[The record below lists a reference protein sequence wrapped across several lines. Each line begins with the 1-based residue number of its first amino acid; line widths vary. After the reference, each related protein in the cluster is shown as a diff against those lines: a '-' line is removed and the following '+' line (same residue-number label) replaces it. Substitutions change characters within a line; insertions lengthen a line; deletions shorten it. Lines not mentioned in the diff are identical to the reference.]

1 MANGTLNRIVGENY
15 ARVMERVTR
24 RRPLNQ
30 VTVVVVTK
38 YVTLEAARAVIAAGA
53 THLGENYIVPSV
65 RKFDALA
72 AQGLSFTRHLIG
84 PIQTNKAPQVVG
96 KFEWVQTLDR
106 PKVVDALGKR
116 IPAGAPKVSA
126 LIEVNIGREPQKS
139 GCPPEDIA
147 ALAEHV
153 LKYDGLVLR
162 GLMAIPP
169 VGAPPDATRGHFA
182 EMRRL
187 FDATKAALGD
197 AAPRFDTLSLGM
209 TADFEAAL
217 DEGAN
222 MVRIGSAF
230 FDGIPDEYRVR

>member
-1 MANGTLNRIVGENY
+1 
-15 ARVMERVTR
+15 MERVVR
-24 RRPLNQ
+24 HRSLDE

-38 YVTLEAARAVIAAGA
+38 YVTVDAARAVIAAGA
-53 THLGENYIVPSV
+53 THLGENYIVPAV

-72 AQGLSFTRHLIG
+72 GYGLAFTRHLIG
-84 PIQTNKAPQVVG
+84 PVQTNKAPSVVG

-139 GCPPEDIA
+139 GCPPEEVA

-153 LKYDGLVLR
+153 LKYDRLALR

-169 VGAPPDATRGHFA
+169 VGAPPDATRGYFA

-197 AAPRFDTLSLGM
+197 AVPQFDTLSLGM

-217 DEGAN
+217 TEGAN

-230 FDGIPDEYRVR
+230 FDGIPDEYRIR